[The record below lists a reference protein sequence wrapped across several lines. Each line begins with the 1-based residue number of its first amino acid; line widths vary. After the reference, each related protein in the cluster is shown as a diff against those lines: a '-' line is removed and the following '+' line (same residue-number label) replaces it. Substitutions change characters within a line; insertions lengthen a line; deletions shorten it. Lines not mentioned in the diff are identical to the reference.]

1 MSDSINSLHNSKNG
15 VCIGVSE
22 TKHYIIKNTG
32 AGGRVCILGDG
43 PTKKAAWEDAYGPM
57 PWVNFDTGRGRFPVG
72 AWIEETTEEKAMDDF
87 NKSVNGDHAGPGFYD
102 EEALPGPFRF

>member
-15 VCIGVSE
+15 VCIGVKE
-22 TKHYIIKNTG
+22 IKHYIIKNTG

-43 PTKKAAWEDAYGPM
+43 PTKKAAWEDAYGPGGKK
-57 PWVNFDTGRGRFPVG
+57 WAKG